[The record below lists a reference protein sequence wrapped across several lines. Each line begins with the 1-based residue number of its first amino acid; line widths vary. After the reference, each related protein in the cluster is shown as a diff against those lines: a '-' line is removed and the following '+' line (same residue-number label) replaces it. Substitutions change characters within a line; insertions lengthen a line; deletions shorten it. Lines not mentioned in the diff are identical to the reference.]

1 MNLWW
6 NLTRT
11 VIAAVTIVAVSE
23 TSQRFPRV
31 GALLLSLPIISI
43 LAFVMS
49 WTQHGD
55 LPAVSRM
62 ARETLVLVLLGLVFF
77 VPLAF
82 ADRLGL
88 GFWSAL
94 TAGVVAASVT
104 LGLWFQF
111 GI

>member
-11 VIAAVTIVAVSE
+11 IIAAVTIVAVSE

-31 GALLLSLPIISI
+31 GALLLSLPLISI

-55 LPAVSRM
+55 LPAISRM

-77 VPLAF
+77 VPLAY

-94 TAGVVAASVT
+94 ATGVAAASVT
-104 LGLWFQF
+104 LGLWLQF
-111 GI
+111 GT

>member
-1 MNLWW
+1 MSLWW
-6 NLTRT
+6 NLART
-11 VIAAVTIVAVSE
+11 VVAAVIIVAVSE

-31 GALLLSLPIISI
+31 GALLLSLPLISI

-55 LPAVSRM
+55 LPAISRM
-62 ARETLVLVLLGLVFF
+62 ARETLVLVLLGLIFF
-77 VPLAF
+77 VPLAY
-82 ADRLGL
+82 ADQLGL

-94 TAGVVAASVT
+94 AAGVAAASVT
-104 LGLWFQF
+104 LGLWLQY

>member
-11 VIAAVTIVAVSE
+11 LIAALTIVAVSE
-23 TSQRFPRV
+23 SSQRFPRI
-31 GALLLSLPIISI
+31 GALLLSLPIIGI

-55 LPAVSRM
+55 LPAISRL
-62 ARETLVLVLLGLVFF
+62 ARETLILVSLGLIFF
-77 VPLAF
+77 VPLAC
-82 ADRLGL
+82 AERLGL

-94 TAGVVAASVT
+94 AAGAAAASVT
-104 LGLWFQF
+104 LGLWLQF
-111 GI
+111 GA

>member
-1 MNLWW
+1 MSLWW

-11 VIAAVTIVAVSE
+11 IIAAVTIVAVSE

-31 GALLLSLPIISI
+31 GALLLSLPLISI

-55 LPAVSRM
+55 LPAISRM

-77 VPLAF
+77 VPLAY

-94 TAGVVAASVT
+94 AVGVAVASVT
-104 LGLWFQF
+104 IGLWFQF
-111 GI
+111 GS